1 MALPVLEPGEQEI
14 LDQEEKCY
22 RNVHPDFI
30 VDGKITKQAFH
41 CTPSDCK
48 RLSTARSSVVS
59 PKEHYEDFK
68 SFHHRTA
75 GVCAVI
81 QKDIYDN
88 QLRWVD
94 DSRNLGASAP
104 KGHAYIDFRACQSER
119 EIRKKAKAL
128 SQRAEMVY
136 TPSSKS

>member
-59 PKEHYEDFK
+59 PKEHYEDFR

-94 DSRNLGASAP
+94 DSCNLGDSAP
-104 KGHAYIDFRACQSER
+104 RGHAFIDFRACESER
-119 EIRKKAKAL
+119 ELRKKAKVL
-128 SQRAEMVY
+128 SRCAEMVY
-136 TPSSKS
+136 TPSDKS